1 MGYTPYSG
9 AFDKKLGE
17 FLAQPVDY
25 TRYYN
30 QGGAATPPPAT
41 AASAATAQRSQVDIP
56 EWMNEEILNIPQE
69 QREAFLNEYGARID
83 QNVNVNSGRNAD
95 EINRAA
101 MRGWIT
107 EWKNSGGIL
116 DPMAKSTA
124 SRGYDGGR
132 FGGMGGGQGYGGYG
146 GGGGGASY
154 TGTHI
159 KSKH

>member
-95 EINRAA
+95 ATNRAA

-107 EWKNSGGIL
+107 EWKNSL
-116 DPMAKSTA
+116 LSP
-124 SRGYDGGR
+124 
-132 FGGMGGGQGYGGYG
+132 MGGGQGYGGYG